1 MKQSTVQSWRV
12 AGRLAAMRA
21 AMGVVTV
28 VTVAAF
34 VLIWGVER
42 SADAS
47 GPQFDRESPS
57 GLSVGCS
64 DRPGQH
70 RARRPNAP
78 VELECAFALP
88 VGSAPILNGTKSW
101 VDGGLYYLT
110 EVANAA
116 VFIFGA
122 YTHDYVGKVAGFV
135 GSTGTAATSG
145 PNSITFTGDGKAWV
159 SDGISAVRVVD
170 LASRSIEATISTAI
184 PACDNDTIHNCQ
196 RTNEITFDPEHHIVF
211 VQNPSPLSL
220 GGVAIDTYGTF
231 ISSDPPYTVL
241 GTITFADR
249 RGQEAPLWDP
259 DQHRIVTTVSG
270 RVAGSTVYQQ
280 YVAVIDPTA
289 RPFAVERQYDLDCTA
304 LGLTGVGGVRLF
316 GINDPSLGPDENM
329 VLPACGRALIMN
341 AVTGAITVMP
351 VGGGNE
357 TWYNAGDGN
366 FDVTGMNYG
375 LTPPGENALGIIDAQ
390 NGSML
395 QYVPAIGATNPASAA
410 GNNQTFAVVPASVSA
425 NACTA
430 FSLQASGCILVFAH
444 VPEAGQ

>member
-1 MKQSTVQSWRV
+1 MKRSTVQAWPFV
-12 AGRLAAMRA
+12 AMRF
-21 AMGVVTV
+21 AMRPVILVSL
-28 VTVAAF
+28 AAF
-34 VLIWGVER
+34 VLASGVER
-42 SADAS
+42 GAEAS
-47 GPQFDRESPS
+47 GARFDPASAP

-78 VELECAFALP
+78 VELGCAFALP
-88 VGSAPILNGTKSW
+88 AGSAPILNGTKSW
-101 VDGGLYYLT
+101 VDDGLYYLT
-110 EVANAA
+110 EVANGA
-116 VFIFGA
+116 VFIFDA
-122 YTHDYVGKVAGFV
+122 YTHDYVGKVTGFV

-145 PNSITFTGDGKAWV
+145 PNSIAFTGDGKAWV

-170 LASRSIEATISTAI
+170 LASRSIETTISTAI
-184 PACDNDTIHNCQ
+184 PACDNGTVHNCQ
-196 RTNEITFDPEHHIVF
+196 RTNEITFDPENHIVF

-220 GGVAIDTYGTF
+220 TGGAIDTYGTF

-241 GTITFADR
+241 GTITFPDR

-259 DQHRIVTTVSG
+259 DQHRIITTVSG

-280 YVAVIDPTA
+280 YVAIIDPTV
-289 RPFAVERQYDLDCTA
+289 RPFAVERQYDVDCTA
-304 LGLTGVGGVRLF
+304 LGLTGTGGARLF

-366 FDVTGMNYG
+366 FYVTGMNFG
-375 LTPPGENALGIIDAQ
+375 STPPGDNSLGVIDARSS
-390 NGSML
+390 SML

-410 GNNQTFAVVPASVSA
+410 GNNQTFAVVPASASA